1 MGERVTFAD
10 LLKKAEEKKKTEV
23 KPKLEAVPPIV
34 ENQVGNTPPTPPT
47 LDTSPTVATPAT
59 LHTQPTPSTQIK
71 KLPIAPERDFT
82 RVANSIVRDAVRQ
95 GIFIGKSKQIYD
107 FLYLKTR
114 GAIQPKRSIRVTK
127 SNLMRGSG
135 IGSERTLLKNLSHL
149 KSVGFIKVTEFDG
162 QHGGNEYEVFLPE
175 ETQPT
180 SPTPPTSVTSRQA
193 HYAPQKVES
202 LPPVESNVSGV
213 AQTQQNQEF
222 NGNLKLKINTNTEI
236 DDESASAFSFVIEKL
251 NAVSLELTGK
261 GISMREKDKWES
273 LVDLL
278 ILELRTAAKRTG
290 SVSSVP
296 AFLTEVLRRQFF
308 TQRQRRSSTK
318 PSKTKP
324 DTVGKSD
331 SGTYEIKLLDQ
342 KGREAALEQL
352 REFTGDDFLDD
363 FKKWYTAED
372 WIWLMKELEK
382 K

>member
-10 LLKKAEEKKKTEV
+10 LLKKAEEKKKSEV
-23 KPKLEAVPPIV
+23 KPKLEVVPSIV
-34 ENQVGNTPPTPPT
+34 EKQIEPTPPT
-47 LDTSPTVATPAT
+47 SLTIATTLTKPTERTP
-59 LHTQPTPSTQIK
+59 PTTSTQNK

-82 RVANSIVRDAVRQ
+82 RVANSIVRDAVPQ

-107 FLYLKTR
+107 FLYLRTR

-135 IGSERTLLKNLSHL
+135 IGSERTLLKNLNHL

-180 SPTPPTSVTSRQA
+180 LPTPLTSATARQS

-202 LPPVESNVSGV
+202 LPPVESNVGGV
-213 AQTQQNQEF
+213 PQPKQNQEF
-222 NGNLKLKINTNTEI
+222 NSDVKHRINTSTII
-236 DDESASAFSFVIEKL
+236 DDESASAFSVVIEKF
-251 NAVSLELTGK
+251 NTVSLELTGK
-261 GISMREKDKWES
+261 DISMREKEKWES
-273 LVDLL
+273 LADLL

-296 AFLTEVLRRQFF
+296 AFLTEILRRQFF
-308 TQRQRRSSTK
+308 TQRQQQSSTK
-318 PSKTKP
+318 PSKLKP

-331 SGTYEIKLLDQ
+331 LDSYEIKLLDQ

-352 REFTGDDFLDD
+352 REFTGDNFLDD